1 MHLVKFKT
9 LQGSYK
15 RVSKIRK
22 YLIDWESPSR
32 SKLQFSVK
40 SFVSKYWTNHVVFEE
55 FPVAGTRMSLDI
67 YNATKNIAIEVQ
79 GAQHRRYVSHFHGGH
94 KLNYLDQVRRDKQ
107 KSEFCKL
114 NGINLIEIYDT
125 DELNEKLFLKFGIKL

>member
-1 MHLVKFKT
+1 MKFKT
-9 LQGSYK
+9 LYGSFK
-15 RVSKIRK
+15 RVPKIRN
-22 YLIDWESPSR
+22 YIIDWDSKSR

-40 SFVSKYWTNHVVFEE
+40 QYLKDYWHNHVVFEE
-55 FPVAGTRMSLDI
+55 FPVAGTKMSLDF

-107 KSEFCKL
+107 KSDFCKL
-114 NGINLIEIYDT
+114 NDINLIEIYDT
-125 DELNEKLFLKFGIKL
+125 DKLNKDLFLKFGINL